1 MTHLDLV
8 NKYMDIVFYSNDFK
22 KLNSLLSD
30 NCKFVGPL
38 YQFDSPHEYIES
50 LLNDPPKQFKFEIPK
65 TYEENNSVC
74 LIYKFHKPG
83 ISTTMAQIDSK
94 QFDVI

>member
-38 YQFDSPHEYIES
+38 YQFDSPHEYIE
-50 LLNDPPKQFKFEIPK
+50 
-65 TYEENNSVC
+65 
-74 LIYKFHKPG
+74 
-83 ISTTMAQIDSK
+83 
-94 QFDVI
+94 